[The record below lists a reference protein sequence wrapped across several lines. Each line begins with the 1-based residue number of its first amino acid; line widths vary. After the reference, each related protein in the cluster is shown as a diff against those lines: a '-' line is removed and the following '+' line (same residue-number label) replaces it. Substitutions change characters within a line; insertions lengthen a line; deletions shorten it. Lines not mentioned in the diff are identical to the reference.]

1 MAFDFNLFNVMI
13 VIDRGPS
20 PSGERGLL
28 YLYWGQK
35 CVEPGLSLPEVLR
48 TEPVA
53 VCGLSQW
60 RSVDWASGGPKGR
73 GRAAIRQLTPRSQI
87 TGADTYFASQAK
99 ASPMGPPGLGLGL
112 VPSWRDPDASRGAGF
127 GVAQD
132 GSGPHGTNLGPQDES
147 GPRRMNQGHTG
158 RTKAR

>member
-20 PSGERGLL
+20 PSGEGGSYTYIEGRSVSNPDSH
-28 YLYWGQK
+28 YRKSY
-35 CVEPGLSLPEVLR
+35 R
-48 TEPVA
+48 
-53 VCGLSQW
+53 LSQW
-60 RSVDWASGGPKGR
+60 RSADWASGGPKGR